1 MIARLRLPRFRG
13 PQVKGLHPRQVR
25 AYCEADRWSFDPR
38 YTQGRCPICGWQPEG
53 VAAAPAWLAL
63 ANRLDWEML
72 GLLLF
77 ADVLVLLGLVVA
89 NATGLL
95 PHSVGLGPG
104 PAAPSAIASGA
115 RGH

>member
-1 MIARLRLPRFRG
+1 VIARWRLPRLRVV
-13 PQVKGLHPRQVR
+13 QPRPAR
-25 AYCEADRWSFDPR
+25 AYCEADKWSFDPR

-53 VAAAPAWLAL
+53 AAAAPAWLAL

-89 NATGLL
+89 NAAGLI
-95 PHSVGLGPG
+95 PHSAGLGVPPSHLPG
-104 PAAPSAIASGA
+104 SVLASSA
-115 RGH
+115 RTH

>member
-1 MIARLRLPRFRG
+1 
-13 PQVKGLHPRQVR
+13 V
-25 AYCEADRWSFDPR
+25 
-38 YTQGRCPICGWQPEG
+38 
-53 VAAAPAWLAL
+53 APAWLAL

-89 NATGLL
+89 SATGLL
-95 PHSVGLGPG
+95 PHTLSLGGGGG
-104 PAAPSAIASGA
+104 PAAPSVVASGA